1 MNASRA
7 ERIGAERRR
16 SQNIR
21 ERERD
26 VDQRG
31 RHTLDVLCQHTHC
44 AGVRPWAKE
53 KRKNTKNYYLK
64 KKGEISLFAGQRRR
78 KKDAIDYIIQLMS
91 AVNIIFRDN
100 TVPVWV
106 GRRI

>member
-1 MNASRA
+1 LTFCTN
-7 ERIGAERRR
+7 
-16 SQNIR
+16 
-21 ERERD
+21 
-26 VDQRG
+26 
-31 RHTLDVLCQHTHC
+31 THC
-44 AGVRPWAKE
+44 AGVGPWAKE
-53 KRKNTKNYYLK
+53 KIRKIIIE
-64 KKGEISLFAGQRRR
+64 KKGEISLFAGQRR

>member
-1 MNASRA
+1 
-7 ERIGAERRR
+7 
-16 SQNIR
+16 
-21 ERERD
+21 
-26 VDQRG
+26 
-31 RHTLDVLCQHTHC
+31 
-44 AGVRPWAKE
+44 
-53 KRKNTKNYYLK
+53 LK